1 MPFISGVIF
10 TKSAAYA
17 GVEGVEGVP
26 PLASE
31 LSVQAVNSSVVA
43 ISAAVM
49 SAAPPPKGICL
60 YIVSF
65 KLCHRLLLFS
75 IDNL

>member
-1 MPFISGVIF
+1 MPSVPVVGGIIF

-17 GVEGVEGVP
+17 GVEGVESVP

-31 LSVQAVNSSVVA
+31 LSVQAVNSSVA

-49 SAAPPPKGICL
+49 SAAPP
-60 YIVSF
+60 
-65 KLCHRLLLFS
+65 
-75 IDNL
+75 

>member
-1 MPFISGVIF
+1 MPSVPVVGGIIF
-10 TKSAAYA
+10 TKVPAFSKDPTSA

-26 PLASE
+26 LLASE

-49 SAAPPPKGICL
+49 SAAPP
-60 YIVSF
+60 
-65 KLCHRLLLFS
+65 
-75 IDNL
+75 